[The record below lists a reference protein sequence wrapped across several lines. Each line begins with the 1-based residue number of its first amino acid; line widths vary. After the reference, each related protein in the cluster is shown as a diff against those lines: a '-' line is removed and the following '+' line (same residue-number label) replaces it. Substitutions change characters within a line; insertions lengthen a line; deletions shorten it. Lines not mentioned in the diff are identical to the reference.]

1 MLTHSV
7 EGPLP
12 LPCVY
17 KGFHFAHPSLA
28 ERRPQG
34 AGEGEEAWAGGSG
47 PPTLPGVGT
56 RDHLGTCSLEEGIWD
71 GQGRKEA
78 ALLPGPCWVNT
89 GSPGWEDKQRP
100 KGRRL

>member
-34 AGEGEEAWAGGSG
+34 AGREKKHGLVVVVLPPCLVWA
-47 PPTLPGVGT
+47 
-56 RDHLGTCSLEEGIWD
+56 LEIIW
-71 GQGRKEA
+71 A
-78 ALLPGPCWVNT
+78 PAP
-89 GSPGWEDKQRP
+89 
-100 KGRRL
+100 